1 MLEAPDNFWY
11 NRKYLLEKRKYM
23 TQIIDGKAL
32 AAKLQGQLAEKTAK
46 LKEETGLV
54 PGLVVILVGDNPASQ
69 VYVRNKERSAIAAG
83 FRSEVVRVPETIT
96 QEELLD
102 LIANYNQNPAW
113 HGILVQLPLPKH
125 IDEEAVLLAIAPEKD
140 VDGFHP
146 LNMGRLWSGHPVMIP
161 STPAG
166 IMEMFREY
174 DIELEGKNAVV
185 IGRSNIVGKPMAQL
199 LLDQNATVT
208 LTHSR
213 THNLAQVASKADILV
228 VAIGR
233 AKFVTADFVKPGA
246 VVIDVGMNRDEN
258 GKLCGDVDYDAVAP
272 LASHITPVPGGV
284 GPMTITMLMEQTY
297 QAALRTL
304 NKD

>member
-1 MLEAPDNFWY
+1 
-11 NRKYLLEKRKYM
+11 M
-23 TQIIDGKAL
+23 TQIIDGKTL

-69 VYVRNKERSAIAAG
+69 VYVRNKERSALAAG

-96 QEELLD
+96 QNQLLD
-102 LIANYNQNPAW
+102 LIANYNQDPAW

-125 IDEEAVLLAIAPEKD
+125 INEEAVLLAIDPEKD

-166 IMEMFREY
+166 IMEMFHEY
-174 DIELEGKNAVV
+174 GIELEGKNAVV

-199 LLDQNATVT
+199 LLAKNATVT
-208 LTHSR
+208 LTH
-213 THNLAQVASKADILV
+213 V

-233 AKFVTADFVKPGA
+233 AKFVTANFVKPGA
-246 VVIDVGMNRDEN
+246 VVIDVGMNRDEK

-297 QAALRTL
+297 QAAVRTL
-304 NKD
+304 NKR

>member
-1 MLEAPDNFWY
+1 MAN
-11 NRKYLLEKRKYM
+11 
-23 TQIIDGKAL
+23 IIDGKAL
-32 AAKLQGQLAEKTAK
+32 AEKLQAKLAEKTAK
-46 LKEETGLV
+46 LKEETGQE

-69 VYVRNKERSAIAAG
+69 VYVRNKERSALAAG
-83 FRSEVVRVPETIT
+83 FRSEVVRLPESTT
-96 QEELLD
+96 QEELLT
-102 LIANYNQNPAW
+102 LIAKYNQDPAW
-113 HGILVQLPLPKH
+113 HGILVQLPLPAH
-125 IDEEAVLLAIAPEKD
+125 IDDEAVLLAIDPDKD

-146 LNMGRLWSGHPVMIP
+146 TNMGRLWSGHPLMIP

-174 DIELEGKNAVV
+174 KVDLEGKNAVV

-199 LLDQNATVT
+199 LLSKNATVT

-213 THNLAQVASKADILV
+213 THHLAKIAKKADILV

-233 AKFVTADFVKPGA
+233 GHFVTKDFVKEGA

-258 GKLCGDVDYDAVAP
+258 GKLIGDVKFDEVAEV
-272 LASHITPVPGGV
+272 ASLITPVPKGV

-297 QAALRTL
+297 QAFVRSLE
-304 NKD
+304 K

>member
-1 MLEAPDNFWY
+1 
-11 NRKYLLEKRKYM
+11 M

-46 LKEETGLV
+46 LKEETALV

-69 VYVRNKERSAIAAG
+69 VYVRNKERSALAAG
-83 FRSEVVRVPETIT
+83 SRSEVVRVPETIT

-102 LIANYNQNPAW
+102 LIAKYNQDPAW

-125 IDEEAVLLAIAPEKD
+125 IDEEAVLLAIDPEKD

-166 IMEMFREY
+166 IMEMFHEY
-174 DIELEGKNAVV
+174 GIDLEGKNAVV

-199 LLDQNATVT
+199 LLAKNATVT
-208 LTHSR
+208 LAHSR
-213 THNLAQVASKADILV
+213 THNLAKVAAKADILV

-246 VVIDVGMNRDEN
+246 
-258 GKLCGDVDYDAVAP
+258 
-272 LASHITPVPGGV
+272 
-284 GPMTITMLMEQTY
+284 
-297 QAALRTL
+297 
-304 NKD
+304 

>member
-1 MLEAPDNFWY
+1 MAN
-11 NRKYLLEKRKYM
+11 
-23 TQIIDGKAL
+23 IIDGKAL
-32 AAKLQGQLAEKTAK
+32 AEKLQAKLAEKTAK
-46 LKEETGLV
+46 LKEETGQE

-69 VYVRNKERSAIAAG
+69 VYVRNKERSALAAG
-83 FRSEVVRVPETIT
+83 FRSEVVRLPESTS
-96 QEELLD
+96 QEELLA
-102 LIANYNQNPAW
+102 LIAKYNQDPAW
-113 HGILVQLPLPKH
+113 HGILVQLPLPAH
-125 IDEEAVLLAIAPEKD
+125 IDDEAVLLAIDPDKD

-146 LNMGRLWSGHPVMIP
+146 TNMGRLWSGHPLMIP

-174 DIELEGKNAVV
+174 KVDLEGKNAVV

-199 LLDQNATVT
+199 LLSKNATVT

-213 THNLAQVASKADILV
+213 THHLAKIAKKADILV

-233 AKFVTADFVKPGA
+233 GHFVTKDFVKEGA

-258 GKLCGDVDYDAVAP
+258 GKLIGDVKFDEVAEI
-272 LASHITPVPGGV
+272 ASLITPVPGGV

-297 QAALRTL
+297 QAALRSL
-304 NKD
+304 DKD